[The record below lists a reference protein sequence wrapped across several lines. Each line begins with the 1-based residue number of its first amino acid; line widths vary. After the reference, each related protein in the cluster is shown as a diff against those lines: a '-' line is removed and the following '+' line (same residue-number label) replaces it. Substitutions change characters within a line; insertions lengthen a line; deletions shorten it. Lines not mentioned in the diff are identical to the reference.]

1 MATVSVTCAGVLI
14 NPANFFA
21 VGIYDAS
28 SNTLLE
34 TVAPVKGGGYTNP
47 FQITFLNSYAIGK
60 AYRVIWWENTSGVV
74 GGTSRCSG
82 SLTPSVYSPVFRADK
97 FYTYGTSAE
106 MTTNTTIVDPTL
118 IGWGIGFE
126 LFGSGT
132 LQPTVDYTFDPTT
145 GTIVLI
151 NGMNYQNGQKVIVHF
166 LPQITVAPTTS
177 GGITTGR
184 VIASAADTLSA
195 ADKNSALFL
204 QGSGGSFISTLPPLS
219 TMSDFDVLE
228 FYSYGGNHIYATLQC
243 AGTDKIQWNALRT
256 KLFMRQGTNLVLF
269 KANGVWN
276 VKGNTSPMDMIGEII
291 YKYTKTDFPYMLAD
305 GSTGGLLNRVT
316 YAGLWDYVA
325 GLTAGVVS
333 EATWGNSTTLD
344 GITYFPNKGCWST
357 GDGSTTFRAPLL
369 INEFIRGADGSAR
382 QPGSFQA
389 DAMQTHRHDE
399 RMAGTAGSY
408 PNGKT
413 GANEIVG
420 GDTGGFNQPGKMSS
434 VPYGTPDGVTNVS
447 LPLAKID
454 TETRPENISL
464 YALIRL

>member
-1 MATVSVTCAGVLI
+1 MATVSITCAGVLI

-60 AYRVIWWENTSGVV
+60 VYRVIWWENTSGVV

-82 SLTPSVYSPVFRADK
+82 SLTPSVFSPTFRADK

-166 LPQITVAPTTS
+166 LPQVTAAPTSS

-184 VIASAADTLSA
+184 VIASAADTLSS

-204 QGSGGSFISTLPPLS
+204 QGSGGSFVAALPPLAS
-219 TMSDFDVLE
+219 MSDFDVLE

-276 VKGNTSPMDMIGEII
+276 VKGDTMPMCSIGETI
-291 YKYTKTDFPYMLAD
+291 YKWSNTEFPYIFAD
-305 GSTGGLLNRVT
+305 GSLLDRVM
-316 YAGLWDYVA
+316 YAGLFDYFSALPSAALVA
-325 GLTAGVVS
+325 DAVWANT
-333 EATWGNSTTLD
+333 TTLD
-344 GITYFPNKGCWST
+344 GITYFPNKGKWT
-357 GDGSTTFRAPLL
+357 AGNGSTTFRAPLL
-369 INEFIRGADGSAR
+369 INQFLRGADGSTR
-382 QPGSFQA
+382 LPGSFQA
-389 DAMQTHRHDE
+389 DAMQKHTHPNNKG
-399 RMAGTAGSY
+399 GTTGNY
-408 PNGKT
+408 PFGK
-413 GANEIVG
+413 GPVRVVG
-420 GDTGGFNQPGKMSS
+420 GDTGGFNTNDELTDAPFNYPGAN
-434 VPYGTPDGVTNVS
+434 VLGTILSKV
-447 LPLAKID
+447 D